1 MKKFFL
7 SIAALGMIIS
17 LSGCGE
23 TKNDSSEN
31 VTTIDFWHHY
41 SAQSKENEVLTK
53 IIIPKFEEEN
63 PTIKVNSVSHEWSD
77 LHDKILIS
85 SSSDTLPDVARL
97 DLAWIPEFES
107 SGILTSLNTEFE
119 DFDSI
124 SEGILDNS
132 MEATKIGDNNYG
144 LGLNINT
151 KILFYNKDIFEA
163 KQLKVPETMEEF
175 EQTVKIISGKNE
187 KGQQVWG
194 YNEPALS
201 GWNVLPIIWSFGGD
215 ILNEDQTMSTGY
227 INGEKSKAAIQML
240 KNMYSNNEV
249 TGWNSGDIPT
259 TDGLASNRYMMAF
272 DGPWKITEL
281 KEGYPDYNYGTATV
295 PSGEGGSHSVIGGE
309 AISLFEN
316 NDNQD
321 EAWEFAKFMTNEF
334 SQKEMAKVG
343 QIPVN
348 KQVLNSSVVA
358 ESTFAPFLET
368 LKNAKSR
375 PTVSSWTEIDNMLS
389 VTLMDIMNDNIPL
402 EEGLDQLAKD
412 IDELLAEED

>member
-23 TKNDSSEN
+23 TKNYSSEN

-175 EQTVKIISGKNE
+175 EQTVKIISEKNE

>member
-7 SIAALGMIIS
+7 SIVALGMIIS

-23 TKNDSSEN
+23 TKNDSSKN
-31 VTTIDFWHHY
+31 VTTINFWHHY

-63 PTIKVNSVSHEWSD
+63 PNIKVNSVSHEWSD
-77 LHDKILIS
+77 LHDKILVS

-107 SGILTSLNTEFE
+107 SGILTPLNKEFE

-124 SEGILDNS
+124 SEGILDNA

-175 EQTVKIISGKNE
+175 EQTVKILSGKNK

-215 ILNEDQTMSTGY
+215 ILNEDQTMATGY
-227 INGEKSKAAIQML
+227 INGEKSKAAIRML
-240 KNMYSNNEV
+240 KNMYSNNEL

-309 AISLFEN
+309 AISLFKN
-316 NDNQD
+316 NDHQD
-321 EAWEFAKFMTNEF
+321 EAWKFAKFMTSEF
-334 SQKEMAKVG
+334 AQKEMAKVG

-375 PTVSSWTEIDNMLS
+375 PTVSCWTEIDNMLS
-389 VTLMDIMNDNIPL
+389 VTLMDIMNDKIPL
-402 EEGLDQLAKD
+402 EEGLDKLAKD
-412 IDELLAEED
+412 IDKLLAEED